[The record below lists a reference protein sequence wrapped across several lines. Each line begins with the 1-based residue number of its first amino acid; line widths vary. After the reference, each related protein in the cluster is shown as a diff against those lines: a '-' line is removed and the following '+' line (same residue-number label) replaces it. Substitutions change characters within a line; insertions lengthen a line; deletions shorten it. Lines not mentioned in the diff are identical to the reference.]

1 MLSAKSTLKNGKV
14 VKMGKEDIGMEPEDH
29 DETLKQDEEVA
40 SSIDNE
46 EEDANDIHEET
57 EEEEKTIEEIKEEN
71 KILSDKMMRALAETE
86 NIGKNFL
93 RKKKM
98 QKYMVAQD

>member
-1 MLSAKSTLKNGKV
+1 
-14 VKMGKEDIGMEPEDH
+14 MGKEDTGMEPEDH

-40 SSIDNE
+40 SSTHNE
-46 EEDANDIHEET
+46 EKDATDIQEGT
-57 EEEEKTIEEIKEEN
+57 EEEEKTIEELKEEN

-98 QKYMVAQD
+98 QKYMAARN